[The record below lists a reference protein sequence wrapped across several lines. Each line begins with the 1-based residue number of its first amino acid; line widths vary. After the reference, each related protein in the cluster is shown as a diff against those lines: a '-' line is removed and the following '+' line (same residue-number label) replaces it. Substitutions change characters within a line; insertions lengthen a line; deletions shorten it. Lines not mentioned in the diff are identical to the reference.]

1 MPRKTAV
8 CFLLGLSPLALP
20 LKKVFHGTVDY
31 CVSFF
36 SGVPPFAF
44 ACPRG
49 FHKEVDIVE
58 VLLAPA
64 TIISVEGKKKTSP
77 NSQNKTEE

>member
-1 MPRKTAV
+1 MFSVRV
-8 CFLLGLSPLALP
+8 VSLSPP
-20 LKKVFHGTVDY
+20 FKKVFHGTVDY

-64 TIISVEGKKKTSP
+64 TIISVVGKKTSP
-77 NSQNKTEE
+77 NSKNKTEE